1 MEERKL
7 LTGKPVSPGI
17 AAAEVYYYEPLML
30 SAETGYFKAG
40 KETEYWRAFKDA
52 LEKAKLELQELQERV
67 AFDDEVAAGI
77 FGAHLTILKDE
88 DLLYEI
94 KSAIMNDR
102 MCPMSAIEACMG
114 EMITSIANIK
124 DPMAEKYIAD
134 IYDVKHRLLCSYL
147 GKVDNS
153 LLHLNKDVIVV
164 AKDLMP
170 SDVATIDRI
179 HVKGIITE
187 SEGTNAHT
195 AVMARSYGIPMI
207 TGVAEVRKQLSEGS
221 LIELDGAAGTIR
233 IEAVTE

>member
-17 AAAEVYYYEPLML
+17 AVAEVYYYEPLML
-30 SAETGYFKAG
+30 STETGYFKAG
-40 KETEYWRAFKDA
+40 KETEYWRAFKEA
-52 LEKAKLELQELQERV
+52 LEKAKQELQELQAKV
-67 AFDDEVAAGI
+67 ASDDEMAAGI

-94 KSAIMNDR
+94 KSAILNDR
-102 MCPMSAIEACMG
+102 MCPELAIEACMG
-114 EMITSIANIK
+114 EMITSIGNIK

-134 IYDVKHRLLCSYL
+134 IYDVKHRLLSSYL
-147 GKVDNS
+147 KKVDTG
-153 LLHLNKDVIVV
+153 LLHLSKDVIVV

-170 SDVATIDRI
+170 SDVATIDRS

-187 SEGTNAHT
+187 SEGTNTHT

-207 TGVAEVRKQLSEGS
+207 TGVAEVRKLLPNGN
-221 LIELDGAAGTIR
+221 LIEMDGVAGTIR